1 MAGIANVLTALQFE
15 RVLAPTG
22 PFSGHICR
30 PIDGK
35 MPHKVAFIQCVGSRD
50 VSREANLNYCSAVCC
65 MYATKQA
72 ILLKEEH
79 PETDVAIFYID
90 MRTFGKGYEGFYD
103 RAKKMGI
110 RYIRFK
116 PSYLEEIPGNRD
128 LRIRYINESGETVNE
143 EFNLVILSCGMGPAE
158 ENKILA
164 EKFGF
169 ELNEFG
175 FCKTDMFAPVE
186 TTREGIYSLG
196 VFNGPK
202 DISESVT
209 QGSAAVV
216 KALSLLADAKGTLIK
231 DKVYPP
237 EKDVAGQDARIGV
250 FICHCGKNIASVVD
264 VPAVVEY
271 AKKLPNVVYAENFL
285 YACSADS
292 GEKMKH
298 IINEYALNRMIVAS
312 CTPRTHE
319 PLFQENMKE
328 AGLNPHLF
336 EMANI
341 RDQCAWVHTNEPEMA
356 TKKAKDIIKM
366 AVSKS
371 KLREPLYSKVIDVNH
386 NCLIIGG
393 GLAGMTAALDL
404 ANQGFETYLL
414 EQSDALGGNL
424 RRLKFLLDGQD
435 PQQKLQ
441 DMIQKVQSHPK
452 IKVFMKSEILKS
464 EGSVADFK
472 TEFRSNGETHTL
484 AHGAVIIATG
494 AEEYKPHGVS
504 VRPERECHDPARAG
518 GQAGQRR
525 VHCQYRGDD
534 PVCRLPGRGPALLQ
548 PGVLLPGS
556 EERPEDQGA
565 EARNQRVHPVPRP
578 ADLRLQR
585 AALLQGQ
592 GEGREVHPVRRGQEA
607 HGHRRWQPGSHVLR
621 SAAAGGPHH
630 QH

>member
-1 MAGIANVLTALQFE
+1 M
-15 RVLAPTG
+15 
-22 PFSGHICR
+22 
-30 PIDGK
+30 
-35 MPHKVAFIQCVGSRD
+35 
-50 VSREANLNYCSAVCC
+50 
-65 MYATKQA
+65 
-72 ILLKEEH
+72 
-79 PETDVAIFYID
+79 
-90 MRTFGKGYEGFYD
+90 
-103 RAKKMGI
+103 
-110 RYIRFK
+110 
-116 PSYLEEIPGNRD
+116 
-128 LRIRYINESGETVNE
+128 
-143 EFNLVILSCGMGPAE
+143 
-158 ENKILA
+158 LA

-237 EKDVAGQDARIGV
+237 ERDIAGQDARIGV

-271 AKKLPNVVYAENFL
+271 AKTLPDVAYAENFL

-292 GEKMKH
+292 GERMKH

-341 RDQCAWVHTNEPEMA
+341 RDQCSWVHTDEPEMA

-371 KLREPLYSKVIDVNH
+371 RLREPLYSKVIDVNH

-404 ANQGFETYLL
+404 ANQGFQTYLL
-414 EQSDALGGNL
+414 EQSGRAGRQPETAQVPARRAGPAAEAGGADREGAGPSQDQGLHQVRDPQVRGLGGRL
-424 RRLKFLLDGQD
+424 QDRVQVQRRD
-435 PQQKLQ
+435 PQPGPRGGHH
-441 DMIQKVQSHPK
+441 SHGRGGVP
-452 IKVFMKSEILKS
+452 
-464 EGSVADFK
+464 AD
-472 TEFRSNGETHTL
+472 
-484 AHGAVIIATG
+484 
-494 AEEYKPHGVS
+494 GVS
-504 VRPERECHDPARAG
+504 VRPERERHDPARAG
-518 GQAGQRR
+518 GQGCPKASS
-525 VHCQYRGDD
+525 
-534 PVCRLPGRGPALLQ
+534 PPI
-548 PGVLLPGS
+548 
-556 EERPEDQGA
+556 
-565 EARNQRVHPVPRP
+565 
-578 ADLRLQR
+578 
-585 AALLQGQ
+585 
-592 GEGREVHPVRRGQEA
+592 
-607 HGHRRWQPGSHVLR
+607 RWL
-621 SAAAGGPHH
+621 
-630 QH
+630 